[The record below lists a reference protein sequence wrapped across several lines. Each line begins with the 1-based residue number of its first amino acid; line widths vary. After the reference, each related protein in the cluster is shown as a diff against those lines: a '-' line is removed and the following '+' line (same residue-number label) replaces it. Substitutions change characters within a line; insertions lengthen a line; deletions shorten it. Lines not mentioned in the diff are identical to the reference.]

1 MKLRV
6 CRPVEVKH
14 WGLVNIYWNP
24 LAWMGFFFLFFQPKY
39 FSSKFILR
47 QTFTVIVSLCLAYFL
62 IFFCLFFICI
72 SMTLWVNLFF
82 LIFFFLTNT
91 FLSKCHS
98 VFVSMFCL
106 ILVCFPL
113 SLPNIF
119 FISGSYQIVFHFTL
133 ILIFAVLTLVKM
145 VITVHCTLQTPLLQ
159 SKKYLWWPRAL

>member
-1 MKLRV
+1 MQACRSETLEASEYILKSTGLNV
-6 CRPVEVKH
+6 C
-14 WGLVNIYWNP
+14 
-24 LAWMGFFFLFFQPKY
+24 LFFQPKY

-82 LIFFFLTNT
+82 FIFFIFFLLTHFCQNV
-91 FLSKCHS
+91 S
-98 VFVSMFCL
+98 VFVSVFCL

-119 FISGSYQIVFHFTL
+119 IISCSYQIVFHFTL

-159 SKKYLWWPRAL
+159 SKKYFWWPRAL